1 MNSTVSA
8 PSSSVIVNPSSLED
22 WQSLV
27 REQRET
33 IAAQS
38 KMIEALEAKL
48 KRQDERIQQ
57 LESEIKAHKKLKG
70 KPNLSASKLN
80 SSDEPLPNPTGS
92 KGSKRHPKQNLKIDE
107 ERLIQPDEIPAQSKL
122 NGYRTYDVQE
132 LVLRSH
138 TIRFRLAE
146 YVTLS
151 GELVVGKLPVEYQG
165 GHYGPQLV
173 AYILYQYYQ
182 CRVTQP
188 LIYEQLRE
196 LSIEISTGQ
205 ISRILTEGAAQFIQ
219 EQSEVLQVGLATS
232 IYIHTDDTGAR
243 HQGKNGYCT
252 VIGNDWFTYF
262 KSSESKSRRN
272 FLEMLQGETVRYVL
286 NDFAREY
293 LTHHPIPEKYQQWLQ
308 FSDVVLALTQS
319 DWERY
324 LLDQGIVRKKVVQV
338 MTESALLGGIL
349 SEPLSSPLRIL
360 SDGARQFNIMIH
372 GLCWVHAER
381 AVRRLQAE
389 TENQRQNLD
398 EVQSLLWGYYRQ
410 LKDYQQTPRPGMRLP
425 LTEAFD
431 SLFGRCYLNHDDLN
445 KVLNQFTMH
454 KTELLQS
461 LNCPEFPLH
470 NNAAEQDIREY
481 VTRRKI
487 SGGTRSDAGRKARDT
502 LIGLKKTCRKL
513 GISFWQFLLSRLR
526 KDDHIPSLSE
536 VIRAKSTA
544 ALQIAPAVI

>member
-1 MNSTVSA
+1 MNSTVSTPLA
-8 PSSSVIVNPSSLED
+8 SVMSNPSSLED
-22 WQSLV
+22 WQLLV

-38 KMIEALEAKL
+38 KIIEALEAKL
-48 KRQDERIQQ
+48 KRQDDRIQQ
-57 LESEIKAHKKLKG
+57 LESEIRAHKKLKG
-70 KPNLSASKLN
+70 KPKLSASTLN
-80 SSDEPLPNPTGS
+80 SSDEPLAEASGTEP
-92 KGSKRHPKQNLKIDE
+92 SKRHPKQHLKIDE
-107 ERLIQPDEIPAQSKL
+107 ERLIQPEQIPAQSKL
-122 NGYRTYDVQE
+122 NGHRSYDVQE
-132 LVLRSH
+132 LVLRCH

-146 YVTLS
+146 YVTPS
-151 GELVVGKLPVEYQG
+151 GDLVVGKLPVEYQG

-205 ISRILTEGAAQFIQ
+205 ISRILTEGAAQFTQ
-219 EQSEVLQVGLATS
+219 EQSEVLQVGLASS

-286 NDFAREY
+286 NDFARAY
-293 LTHHPIPEKYQQWLQ
+293 LAHHPIPEKYQERLQ
-308 FSDVVLALTQS
+308 FSHVVLASTTS
-319 DWERY
+319 AWERY
-324 LLDQGIVRKKVVQV
+324 LLDQGMVSKKVVQV
-338 MTESALLGGIL
+338 MTEAALLGGVL
-349 SEPLSSPLRIL
+349 NGPLSSPLRIL
-360 SDGARQFNIMIH
+360 SDGARQFNMMIH

-389 TENQRQNLD
+389 TDIQRQNID
-398 EVQSLLWGYYRQ
+398 EVQGLLWVYYRQ
-410 LKDYQQTPRPGMRLP
+410 LKDYQQTPSPAMRLP
-425 LTEAFD
+425 LSEDFD

-445 KVLNQFTMH
+445 QVLNQFTIH
-454 KTELLQS
+454 KTELLQG
-461 LNCPEFPLH
+461 LDCPEFPLH

-526 KDDHIPSLSE
+526 KDDHIPPLSE
-536 VIRAKSTA
+536 VIRAKSIA
-544 ALQIAPAVI
+544 ALQITPAVI

>member
-1 MNSTVSA
+1 
-8 PSSSVIVNPSSLED
+8 
-22 WQSLV
+22 
-27 REQRET
+27 
-33 IAAQS
+33 
-38 KMIEALEAKL
+38 
-48 KRQDERIQQ
+48 
-57 LESEIKAHKKLKG
+57 
-70 KPNLSASKLN
+70 
-80 SSDEPLPNPTGS
+80 
-92 KGSKRHPKQNLKIDE
+92 
-107 ERLIQPDEIPAQSKL
+107 
-122 NGYRTYDVQE
+122 
-132 LVLRSH
+132 
-138 TIRFRLAE
+138 
-146 YVTLS
+146 
-151 GELVVGKLPVEYQG
+151 
-165 GHYGPQLV
+165 
-173 AYILYQYYQ
+173 
-182 CRVTQP
+182 
-188 LIYEQLRE
+188 
-196 LSIEISTGQ
+196 
-205 ISRILTEGAAQFIQ
+205 
-219 EQSEVLQVGLATS
+219 
-232 IYIHTDDTGAR
+232 
-243 HQGKNGYCT
+243 
-252 VIGNDWFTYF
+252 
-262 KSSESKSRRN
+262 
-272 FLEMLQGETVRYVL
+272 MLQGETVRYVL
-286 NDFAREY
+286 NDFARAY
-293 LTHHPIPEKYQQWLQ
+293 LAHHPIPEKYQQWLQ
-308 FSDVVLALTQS
+308 FSDVVLALTQA

-324 LLDQGIVRKKVVQV
+324 LLDQGMVGKKVVQV

-372 GLCWVHAER
+372 GVCWVHAER

-398 EVQSLLWGYYRQ
+398 EVQRLLWGYYRQ

-425 LTEAFD
+425 LSEAFD

-445 KVLNQFTMH
+445 QVLNQFTMH
-454 KTELLQS
+454 KTELLQL